1 MKISRKTAVWLLI
14 ISALCVFVWIKWDRW
29 FYNPPEEAYSVPES
43 PSRVFLTFGD
53 ADGGSSRNVSWMA
66 DTVVKPSR
74 LDLVDITAGD
84 SISVEA
90 SGETFAS
97 RAGVAAYYVARLR
110 NLAPGHT
117 YRYRACTGDMASAWH
132 QFHMAESNKHET
144 SFLFVGD
151 VQDTIGG
158 VANQLLKRTVS
169 DMDFVVS
176 GGDLVERP
184 IDAYWAEGF
193 RSIDS
198 IAQTMPV
205 LTVTGNHDYLKN
217 IVRKLE
223 RRFALIHSYFL
234 DSKEG
239 DNHVFTVRYGN
250 VQLFALDS
258 NRELPYL
265 LEQRRWLQRELAA
278 SEARWKVVVLHHP
291 LHSVKGKY
299 NNLLQRWVFDG
310 VIKEGGVDLVLQGH
324 EHAYARTTTEG
335 NTPIYTVSHC
345 SPKNYRIKNE
355 AAFEKVGLGSRYYQK
370 VRISGDTLTL
380 TAYDAVSEALY
391 DSIVVIKS
399 GKDAEVQ
406 DFGSRFEQVI
416 IRQ

>member
-1 MKISRKTAVWLLI
+1 M
-14 ISALCVFVWIKWDRW
+14 
-29 FYNPPEEAYSVPES
+29 
-43 PSRVFLTFGD
+43 
-53 ADGGSSRNVSWMA
+53 
-66 DTVVKPSR
+66 
-74 LDLVDITAGD
+74 
-84 SISVEA
+84 
-90 SGETFAS
+90 
-97 RAGVAAYYVARLR
+97 
-110 NLAPGHT
+110 
-117 YRYRACTGDMASAWH
+117 
-132 QFHMAESNKHET
+132 
-144 SFLFVGD
+144 
-151 VQDTIGG
+151 
-158 VANQLLKRTVS
+158 
-169 DMDFVVS
+169 
-176 GGDLVERP
+176 ERP

-223 RRFALIHSYFL
+223 RRFTLIHSYFL

>member
-29 FYNPPEEAYSVPES
+29 FYNPPEEAYRVPES

-151 VQDTIGG
+151 VQASHRCLLGG
-158 VANQLLKRTVS
+158 RISQYR
-169 DMDFVVS
+169 
-176 GGDLVERP
+176 
-184 IDAYWAEGF
+184 
-193 RSIDS
+193 
-198 IAQTMPV
+198 
-205 LTVTGNHDYLKN
+205 
-217 IVRKLE
+217 
-223 RRFALIHSYFL
+223 
-234 DSKEG
+234 
-239 DNHVFTVRYGN
+239 
-250 VQLFALDS
+250 
-258 NRELPYL
+258 
-265 LEQRRWLQRELAA
+265 
-278 SEARWKVVVLHHP
+278 
-291 LHSVKGKY
+291 LHSSNY
-299 NNLLQRWVFDG
+299 ACAYRNRQSRLS
-310 VIKEGGVDLVLQGH
+310 E
-324 EHAYARTTTEG
+324 EHSSKT
-335 NTPIYTVSHC
+335 
-345 SPKNYRIKNE
+345 
-355 AAFEKVGLGSRYYQK
+355 
-370 VRISGDTLTL
+370 
-380 TAYDAVSEALY
+380 
-391 DSIVVIKS
+391 
-399 GKDAEVQ
+399 
-406 DFGSRFEQVI
+406 
-416 IRQ
+416 